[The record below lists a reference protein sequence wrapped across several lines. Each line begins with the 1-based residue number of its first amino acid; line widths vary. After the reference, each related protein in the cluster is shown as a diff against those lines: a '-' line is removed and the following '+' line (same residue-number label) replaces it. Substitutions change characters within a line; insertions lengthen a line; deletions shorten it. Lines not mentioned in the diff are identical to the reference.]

1 MFRRFGVWTLFS
13 NAASAP
19 FVLRNSSSVS
29 DSVTPKILGHVPGH
43 VFVDS
48 KGLVPESRN
57 SHIVL
62 RLCVLRFSR
71 IRFFP
76 RRNRAVHKTFASTDF
91 GFCSQRLVT

>member
-1 MFRRFGVWTLFS
+1 MFRRFAVWTLFS
-13 NAASAP
+13 NAATAP

-71 IRFFP
+71 IRFSP
-76 RRNRAVHKTFASTDF
+76 RGIVPFTK
-91 GFCSQRLVT
+91 RLPVPTLAFVLSDL